1 MTTDAADLERRPRKS
16 PDLEI
21 SQIVDGYVVYDP
33 TTDRIH
39 YLNHTAAVVLEL
51 CDGELPVD
59 RIVDLVKGAWDL
71 PERPVDEVE
80 ACVARFE
87 RVGLVTDAASPDPDG
102 DGASAPAPG
111 ESG

>member
-1 MTTDAADLERRPRKS
+1 MTAAAPKRPRQV

-33 TTDRIH
+33 ATNCVH

-59 RIVDLVKGAWDL
+59 RIVDLVRSAWDL
-71 PERPVDEVE
+71 PARPVDEVE

-87 RVGLVTDAASPDPDG
+87 KVGLVVDTSVTASAGGGEHQPDG
-102 DGASAPAPG
+102 R
-111 ESG
+111 

>member
-1 MTTDAADLERRPRKS
+1 MTDDAAGLERRPRKV

-33 TTDRIH
+33 ATDRIH
-39 YLNHTAAVVLEL
+39 YLNHTASVVLEL

-59 RIVDLVKGAWDL
+59 RIVDLVQGAWDL

-87 RVGLVTDAASPDPDG
+87 RVGLVVDAAPPDHADDG
-102 DGASAPAPG
+102 QAVPG
-111 ESG
+111 DPG